1 VFQAE
6 QPAMAMGQKS
16 VKDTA
21 ETLCTKINAILA
33 QK

>member
-1 VFQAE
+1 
-6 QPAMAMGQKS
+6 MAMGQKS

-21 ETLCTKINAILA
+21 EALCTKINAILA